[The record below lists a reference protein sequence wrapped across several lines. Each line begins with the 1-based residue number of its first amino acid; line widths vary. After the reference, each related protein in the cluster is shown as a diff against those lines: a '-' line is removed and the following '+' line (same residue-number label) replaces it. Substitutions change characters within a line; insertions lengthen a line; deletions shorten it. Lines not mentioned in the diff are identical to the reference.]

1 MGKRE
6 IKGLARRVED
16 AASVLGAQRR
26 LVLVQAANDLDTL
39 VGYLG
44 ALHGG
49 HPTLVVPPAGIDAFY
64 PDKRG
69 QLVVVVP
76 RGESQVKLRV
86 APDSVWGY
94 VTDKGRTYRMHRGEE
109 YRLVHA
115 DTLSVYISTTEAT
128 SGTRPGAVPRYYFS
142 RGLTGLVFPLTLRYL
157 REAYAAGN
165 PAFVA
170 ALAQMPFHH
179 SLADFDRKTGLYRVT
194 TIYRQALGR

>member
-1 MGKRE
+1 MRFACRFLFF
-6 IKGLARRVED
+6 GLLAGSGSVQ
-16 AASVLGAQRR
+16 AQSVLVPPGAYRSAAAYVRR
-26 LVLVQAANDLDTL
+26 Q
-39 VGYLG
+39 
-44 ALHGG
+44 
-49 HPTLVVPPAGIDAFY
+49 PQPAGIDAFY